1 MNQLIEITMDGLE
14 VFAHHGLLP
23 EEREIGQ
30 LFRFDIRM
38 SLTACQACSSDD
50 IAATVDCAAVTDRL
64 VAVATSRT
72 FYLLEK
78 LVAFLRTWSRGIS
91 GSRRGLIRAT
101 KPSPPMPHSVD
112 GVSVAL
118 SGSRGYRDADMDH
131 GCGRADGRSLH
142 LPRLQ
147 RR

>member
-1 MNQLIEITMDGLE
+1 MNQPIEITIDGLE

-50 IAATVDCAAVTDRL
+50 IAATVDYAAVTDRL
-64 VAVATSRT
+64 VAVTTSQT

-78 LVAFLRTWSRGIS
+78 LVAFLADMVLEDFPVVDKVW
-91 GSRRGLIRAT
+91 IRAT

-118 SGSRGYRDADMDH
+118 ERSRGYRDADIDH
-131 GCGRADGRSLH
+131 SCGRD
-142 LPRLQ
+142 
-147 RR
+147 